1 MPRQAIPDG
10 KDSRPG
16 LFSARFDGSDVE
28 KKFRE
33 VYRIL
38 KEHGYP
44 VLMVNARAGAD
55 FGDDTMAYLGQLK
68 KKKGVLL
75 SVCTWHYAE
84 VTGSKYSSF
93 EELKFAHGNDLDI
106 LPLRV
111 CDDPW
116 PPEPPNDEDGKSAGL
131 LAMAIPRSRVFVD
144 CRKLSE
150 QEIAF
155 RIAEE
160 LRQGATPVGHG
171 KKDGAAT
178 FAPEP
183 RASKDAGTPTS
194 ATAAGR
200 EDAKAW
206 FSLAQKGGGER
217 EGRSYTTKECLVKSL
232 EIDSANAQAWFALGK
247 DHGGASI
254 KGATYSKSDCYAKSL
269 EYDDTGMHAWRNLGL
284 HGGGTVK
291 GRLYSQKECF
301 VKALGCSSTFADA
314 WHNLG
319 QIDGGNVQGKEY
331 SKQDCYIKA
340 LDCDDTLKCAWR
352 SLAKQGGGI
361 VRGRSYSAADCEE
374 KGKESADTAPA
385 AVGNLADNAKRLHA
399 KAWFSLAQKGG
410 GEREGRSYTTK
421 ECLVKSL
428 EIDSANA
435 QAWFALAFSHG
446 GASIKGATY
455 SKSDCYAKSLEYDD
469 TGMHV
474 WRNLGL
480 HGGGTVKGR
489 LYSQKECFQKALGCN
504 STFAEGWNSLGY
516 VGGGNVHGKDYS
528 RTECYVKALESDS
541 SLKLAWHNLAKQG
554 GGVVRG
560 RSYSAAECEEK
571 SKE

>member
-160 LRQGATPVGHG
+160 LRQGATPFGHG

-200 EDAKAW
+200 ED
-206 FSLAQKGGGER
+206 
-217 EGRSYTTKECLVKSL
+217 
-232 EIDSANAQAWFALGK
+232 
-247 DHGGASI
+247 
-254 KGATYSKSDCYAKSL
+254 
-269 EYDDTGMHAWRNLGL
+269 
-284 HGGGTVK
+284 
-291 GRLYSQKECF
+291 
-301 VKALGCSSTFADA
+301 
-314 WHNLG
+314 
-319 QIDGGNVQGKEY
+319 
-331 SKQDCYIKA
+331 
-340 LDCDDTLKCAWR
+340 
-352 SLAKQGGGI
+352 
-361 VRGRSYSAADCEE
+361 
-374 KGKESADTAPA
+374 
-385 AVGNLADNAKRLHA
+385 A

-516 VGGGNVHGKDYS
+516 VGGGNVQGKDYS